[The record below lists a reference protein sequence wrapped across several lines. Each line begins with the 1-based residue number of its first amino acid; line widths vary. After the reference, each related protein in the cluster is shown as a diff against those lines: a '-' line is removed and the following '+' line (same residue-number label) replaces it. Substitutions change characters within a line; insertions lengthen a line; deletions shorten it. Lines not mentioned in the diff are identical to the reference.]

1 VSLQVNQVYNMDCL
15 EGMKEIEAGSVNLV
29 LSDLPY
35 GITQNV
41 WDSVIDL
48 RLLWAEYK
56 RVMQPNGAVVLTAS
70 QPFTAQVVMSNPQWF
85 KYAWVWEKN
94 VATGHLNA
102 NRCPMKKHEDILVF
116 AQGQPMY
123 HPQMQPGKPYK
134 MKRKPIND
142 NGSNYGNITRTDT
155 INEGL
160 RFPVSIIQFDRETGL
175 HPTQKP
181 VALFE
186 YLIRTYT
193 NPGDLVLDNCMGSG
207 TTAIACINTGRNFI
221 GFETDPKYYQIC
233 LDRIATARGEQ
244 KAA

>member
-1 VSLQVNQVYNMDCL
+1 MDCL
-15 EGMKEIEAGSVNLV
+15 EGMKEIPDGTVDMV

-35 GITQNV
+35 GITQNA

-48 RLLWAEYK
+48 GLLWTEYK
-56 RVMQPNGAVVLTAS
+56 RVLRPGGAVVLTAS
-70 QPFTAQVVMSNPQWF
+70 QPFTSELVTSNREWF
-85 KYAWVWEKN
+85 RYEWIWRKN
-94 VATGHLNA
+94 TCTGHLQSKQRPLKN
-102 NRCPMKKHEDILVF
+102 HESVLVF
-116 AQGQPMY
+116 GPKLPAYYPQGLQPF
-123 HPQMQPGKPYK
+123 GK
-134 MKRKPIND
+134 MSGGANNQSANWSNRKPK
-142 NGSNYGNITRTDT
+142 GITEFTGYPRTVLEV
-155 INEGL
+155 NAEHK
-160 RFPVSIIQFDRETGL
+160 PV

-207 TTAIACINTGRNFI
+207 TTAVACINTGRNFI